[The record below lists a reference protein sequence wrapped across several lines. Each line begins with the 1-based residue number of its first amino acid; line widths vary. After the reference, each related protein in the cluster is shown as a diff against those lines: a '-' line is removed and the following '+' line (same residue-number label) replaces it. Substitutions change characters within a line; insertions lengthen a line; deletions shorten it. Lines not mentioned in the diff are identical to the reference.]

1 MARVLVV
8 DDAGFM
14 RQTLSA
20 ILQQHGHDVVGTA
33 GDGREAVTAY
43 QQHKPDL
50 VTMDLTMPNVDGLQ
64 AVREIRA
71 LDPRARIIVVSAMG
85 QQAKVLDAIQAGA
98 SDFVVKP
105 FDEERLIMAVN
116 VALKRKG

>member
-1 MARVLVV
+1 MPRVLVV

-20 ILQQHGHDVVGTA
+20 ILTQHGYEVVGTA
-33 GDGREAVTAY
+33 ADGREAVTAY

-64 AVREIRA
+64 AVREIREI
-71 LDPRARIIVVSAMG
+71 DPRARIVVVSAMG

-105 FDEERLIMAVN
+105 FDEERLLMALT
-116 VALKRKG
+116 VAMKRR

>member
-20 ILQQHGHDVVGTA
+20 ILQQHGHTVVGTA
-33 GDGREAVTAY
+33 ADGSEAVTAY

-64 AVREIRA
+64 AVREIREIG
-71 LDPRARIIVVSAMG
+71 PKARIVVVSAMG

-105 FDEERLIMAVN
+105 FDEERLIMAVT